1 MLLLNLNK
9 DRKKEEHKFMGY
21 NKNVKEVLDS
31 IKIEIENL
39 PKETDFEIN
48 VILDESI
55 VENGNG

>member
-9 DRKKEEHKFMGY
+9 DRKKEEYKFMGY
-21 NKNVKEVLDS
+21 NKNIKEVLDS